1 MRAVRFLILAAVI
14 GALSGCASQAPKPPA
29 PESWSMTRVS
39 FDALPG
45 WDGAAL
51 EAALQSFRR
60 SCAVR
65 RTRRAAESE
74 TSYIINIL
82 NVNK

>member
-60 SCAVR
+60 SCAVL
-65 RTRRAAESE
+65 AAKPDSAARGGAG
-74 TSYIINIL
+74 YVYL
-82 NVNK
+82 RK